1 MRGTFCIA
9 AILLAGQPVA
19 PESSTEQDGPPEP
32 EFLEF
37 LGETA
42 GINPEMI
49 GFMDSR
55 EAKRA
60 MKEAGPDR
68 AESAPAEGVDWD
80 SLDAATQALLAG
92 QKPLWNS
99 LPAERQR
106 MLADGAARSLAMS
119 DTERAAARARYQ
131 TWRDMPAE
139 DREWLRKR
147 WNRLRELTPEQ
158 QEALREAYRRFLELP
173 PERREAMLKRWD
185 AMSPEERRRAIQRRQ
200 GPKPGSVDRRP
211 CPPC

>member
-9 AILLAGQPVA
+9 AMLLAGQPAA
-19 PESSTEQDGPPEP
+19 PEPSPEQAGKLEA

-42 GINPEMI
+42 DINSEII

-60 MKEAGPDR
+60 MKEAAPAR
-68 AESAPAEGVDWD
+68 AEVVPVEGVDWE
-80 SLDAATQALLAG
+80 SLDAATRELLAG
-92 QKPLWNS
+92 QRPLWNS

-106 MLADGAARSLAMS
+106 MLVAGAARSLAMS
-119 DTERAAARARYQ
+119 DTDRAAAQARYR
-131 TWRDMPAE
+131 TWREMPAE
-139 DREWLRKR
+139 DREWLRER
-147 WNRLRELTPEQ
+147 WKKLRELTPEQ

-173 PERREAMLKRWD
+173 PERREAMLKRWE

>member
-9 AILLAGQPVA
+9 AILLAGQPAA
-19 PESSTEQDGPPEP
+19 PEHSPEQAAPPDP
-32 EFLEF
+32 AFLEF

-42 GINPEMI
+42 DINPEII

-60 MKEAGPDR
+60 MKKA
-68 AESAPAEGVDWD
+68 APARDVDVPVERVGWN
-80 SLDAATQALLAG
+80 SLDAATQELLAG
-92 QKPLWNS
+92 QEPQWNS

-106 MLADGAARSLAMS
+106 MLAAGAARSLAMS
-119 DTERAAARARYQ
+119 DTERAAARARYE
-131 TWRDMPAE
+131 TWREMPAQ
-139 DREWLRKR
+139 DREWLRER
-147 WNRLRELTPEQ
+147 WKRLRELTPEQ
-158 QEALREAYRRFLELP
+158 QEALRDAYRRFLELP
-173 PERREAMLKRWD
+173 PERREAMLKRWE

>member
-19 PESSTEQDGPPEP
+19 PESSPEQDGPPDP

-42 GINPEMI
+42 DFNPEII

-60 MKEAGPDR
+60 MKAAGTDR
-68 AESAPAEGVDWD
+68 AGNVPVEGVDWN
-80 SLDAATQALLAG
+80 SLDESVQALLAG

-106 MLADGAARSLAMS
+106 MLAAGAARSLAMS
-119 DTERAAARARYQ
+119 DTDRAAAQARFQ
-131 TWRDMPAE
+131 TWREMPAE
-139 DREWLRKR
+139 DREWQRER
-147 WNRLRELTPEQ
+147 WKRLRELTPEQ

-173 PERREAMLKRWD
+173 PERREAVLERWE